1 MSDVLD
7 TAFTPLVVQ
16 RVGEVP
22 LDRSGEVER
31 ARTRAHADGYA
42 AGRRLASEQAGAERM
57 LQQEQMRQHEEEFA
71 LQRTAA
77 LHALDA
83 AQARLDA
90 LTSQL
95 SATTIDRIEAL
106 ATELAA
112 AIIGAELSDPAR
124 SAAHALR
131 RAVDEMPVTRWT
143 KVTFSS
149 EDQRM
154 LLADEQAHDLL
165 RDVEV
170 AYAADVGS
178 GGAIVEIEHGAVD
191 TRIHEALARARASLT
206 GQEDAVDGLT

>member
-16 RVGEVP
+16 RVGEAP
-22 LDRSGEVER
+22 LDLSGEVER

-42 AGRRLASEQAGAERM
+42 AGRRLAAEQADAERM
-57 LQQEQMRQHEEEFA
+57 LQQEQMRQHEDEFA
-71 LQRTAA
+71 QQRAAA
-77 LHALDA
+77 LRALDS

-95 SATTIDRIEAL
+95 SATSIDRIEAL

-112 AIIGAELSDPAR
+112 VIIGAELSDPAR
-124 SAAHALR
+124 SAAHAVR
-131 RAVDEMPVTRWT
+131 RAADEMPVTRWT
-143 KVTFSS
+143 RVTFSS

-154 LLADEQAHDLL
+154 LLMDERAGDLL

-170 AYAADVGS
+170 AYAADIGS

-191 TRIHEALARARASLT
+191 MRIDEALARAKASLA
-206 GQEDAVDGLT
+206 GHEDALDGMA